1 MAVRELLARMASG
14 ARGPMDARRRHIVIV
29 GHMGSGKTTL
39 GRGLA
44 KNLDLPLCDSDEA
57 LLRDEGTTARELQG
71 RSGQL
76 ALHRL
81 EAAHLL
87 RVLAAPEPGVI
98 CAAAS
103 TIDDR
108 RCVAALSSP
117 EVAVIWLR
125 ASPAT
130 LAARHPGGQHR
141 PPTVP
146 DAVRRR
152 RERRLELLDPYTLD
166 TDRMSAADL
175 LDAALAAL
183 AH

>member
-1 MAVRELLARMASG
+1 M
-14 ARGPMDARRRHIVIV
+14 RRRHIVIV

-39 GRGLA
+39 GRCLA
-44 KNLDLPLCDSDEA
+44 NRLDLPFCDSDEA
-57 LLRDEGTTARELQG
+57 LLRDEGKTARELQK
-71 RSGQL
+71 RSGHL

-87 RVLAAPEPGVI
+87 RVLADPQPCVI

-103 TIDDR
+103 TIDDE

-117 EVAVIWLR
+117 DVAVIWLR
-125 ASPAT
+125 ASEVT
-130 LAARHPGGQHR
+130 LAARRRGAQHR
-141 PPTVP
+141 PPAVS

-152 RERRLELLDPYTLD
+152 RERRLELLRPYTVD

-175 LDAALAAL
+175 LDAALAAI
-183 AH
+183 AY

>member
-1 MAVRELLARMASG
+1 LN
-14 ARGPMDARRRHIVIV
+14 ARRRHIVIV

-39 GRGLA
+39 GQGLA
-44 KNLDLPLCDSDEA
+44 RRLHLPLCDSDVA
-57 LLRDEGTTARELQG
+57 LLRDEGKTARELQK

-81 EAAHLL
+81 EAAHLQ
-87 RVLAAPEPGVI
+87 RVLADPHPRVI

-103 TIDDR
+103 TIDDE

-117 EVAVIWLR
+117 DVAVIWLR
-125 ASPAT
+125 ASEVT
-130 LAARHPGGQHR
+130 LAARRRGGQHR
-141 PPTVP
+141 PPAVP

-152 RERRLELLDPYTLD
+152 RERRFERLRPYTLD
-166 TDRMSAADL
+166 TDRMSATQL
-175 LDAALAAL
+175 LDAALEAL

>member
-1 MAVRELLARMASG
+1 L
-14 ARGPMDARRRHIVIV
+14 DARCRHIVIV

-44 KNLDLPLCDSDEA
+44 KRLGLPLCDSDEA

-71 RSGQL
+71 RRGQV
-76 ALHRL
+76 ALHGL

-87 RVLAAPEPGVI
+87 RALAAPEPCVI

-103 TIDDR
+103 TIDDEP
-108 RCVAALSSP
+108 CVAALSSP
-117 EVAVIWLR
+117 DVVVIWLR
-125 ASPAT
+125 ASPVT
-130 LAARHPGGQHR
+130 LATRHPGGQHR
-141 PPTVP
+141 PPAIP

-152 RERRLELLDPYTLD
+152 RERRLEQLGPHTLD

-175 LDAALAAL
+175 LDAALAAI
-183 AH
+183 AP